1 MSAGRARNVE
11 RRSDRQ
17 LERSIFRSVC
27 PMKEQLAYLKAVIE
41 GEPAIERWRDWFS
54 RNEGVLSAHLSR
66 GQFLRLKLGRIK
78 AIPEVLTK
86 FGVPFTTSSRYEWLG
101 GIAGRCRECGGEIQ
115 SRGNYAWC
123 PNGCFELHW
132 H

>member
-1 MSAGRARNVE
+1 MIE
-11 RRSDRQ
+11 Q
-17 LERSIFRSVC
+17 LE
-27 PMKEQLAYLKAVIE
+27 YLKAVIE
-41 GEPAIERWRDWFS
+41 GEPAIERWRAWFS

-86 FGVPFTTSSRYEWLG
+86 FGVPFTPFLAVRVAWRDS
-101 GIAGRCRECGGEIQ
+101 GRCRECGGEIQ